1 MLSANGA
8 VGSSRWNGH
17 DGSECSFILM
27 DRRSAMR
34 ENREQECRTMQT
46 IRPKMDEPFLLVFQ
60 QRRVSDAD
68 MKHAVT
74 VSYLNVSLSGKVR
87 QQLADVLQPA
97 QPLKHISMLIDVR
110 CRLQKHALD
119 LLRSSYPP
127 PPLRFSKLTLHARQM
142 EQGTVKYKQLK
153 LIEERG
159 GGMRERTGESA
170 SRKSSRLTNIEFSG
184 RLWKDRKSWLLLF
197 FLQVKAVKDISLCE
211 METGNEL
218 QLF

>member
-8 VGSSRWNGH
+8 VGSSRWNGQ
-17 DGSECSFILM
+17 DRSERSSILM

-34 ENREQECRTMQT
+34 EYREQECRTIQT

-68 MKHAVT
+68 MKHTVT

-97 QPLKHISMLIDVR
+97 QPLKHISMLMDVR

-127 PPLRFSKLTLHARQM
+127 PRFIKLTLHARQM
-142 EQGTVKYKQLK
+142 EQATVKYKQLK

-159 GGMRERTGESA
+159 GGWRHERADG
-170 SRKSSRLTNIEFSG
+170 
-184 RLWKDRKSWLLLF
+184 
-197 FLQVKAVKDISLCE
+197 
-211 METGNEL
+211 
-218 QLF
+218 